1 MKNNTKQ
8 YILIIKKEKNLL
20 MHYTGTVW
28 RPPYE
33 AWSALLQVTAGCTH
47 HKCKFSTLYED
58 VPFKFKMSPMSE
70 IESDLQELY
79 LYTPDVTRLFLVG
92 ANPFVLSKEKLSQIA
107 YLAKQYLNRLRSIGC
122 FARITDIS
130 PKSIEEL
137 KTLRGLGYNSITIGV
152 ETGDDE
158 ALTFMKKGYQAK
170 DILEQCRKLDEANID
185 YNFFYL
191 TGIYGKGK
199 SIQGVQRTLEIF
211 NQLNPKIVGA
221 SMLTVY
227 PTSELYQEI
236 VQGNWSEESEIEKFE
251 ELKFLISGLKI
262 KTHFAA
268 LGASNFLQLHG
279 YLPTDKKDLIAE
291 IDSVVQKYGETHLS
305 KCRKNRKHL

>member
-1 MKNNTKQ
+1 
-8 YILIIKKEKNLL
+8 

-47 HKCKFSTLYED
+47 HKCKFCTLYED
-58 VPFKFKMSPMSE
+58 VPFKFRISAMQE
-70 IESDLQELY
+70 IEADLKELY
-79 LYTPDVTRLFLVG
+79 CYSPDVTRLFLVG
-92 ANPFVLSKEKLSQIA
+92 ANPFVLSTAKLRNIA
-107 YLAKQYLNRLRSIGC
+107 YLAKQYLHRLTTIGC

-137 KTLRGLGYNSITIGV
+137 KQLRSCGFNGVTIGV

-158 ALTFMKKGYQAK
+158 ALAFMHKGYTST
-170 DILEQCRKLDEANID
+170 DILEQCRKLDEAGIE

-199 SIQGVQRTLEIF
+199 SADGVENTLKVF

-227 PTSELYQEI
+227 TNSELYNEI
-236 VQGNWSEESEIEKFE
+236 QNGNWVEESETEKYN
-251 ELKFLISGLKI
+251 ELKMLINGLLI

-268 LGASNFLQLHG
+268 LGASNALQLHG
-279 YLPTDKKDLIAE
+279 DLPSDKAELISA
-291 IDSVVQKYGETHLS
+291 IDETVARFGENRLRQY
-305 KCRKNRKHL
+305 RKNLKHL

>member
-1 MKNNTKQ
+1 
-8 YILIIKKEKNLL
+8 

-47 HKCKFSTLYED
+47 HRCKFCTLYDD
-58 VPFKFKMSPMSE
+58 VPFKFRTSPMGE
-70 IESDLQELY
+70 IENDLKELY
-79 LYTPDVTRLFLVG
+79 HYTPDVTRLFLVG
-92 ANPFVLSKEKLSQIA
+92 ANPFVLSSQKLRNIA
-107 YLAKQYLNRLRSIGC
+107 YMAKQYLSRLRTIGC
-122 FARITDIS
+122 FARITDII

-137 KTLRGLGYNSITIGV
+137 KQLRSCGYNGITIGV

-158 ALTFMKKGYQAK
+158 ALNFMHKGYTSV
-170 DILEQCRKLDEANID
+170 DILEQCRKLDEAGIE

-191 TGIYGKGK
+191 TGIYGEGK
-199 SIQGVQRTLEIF
+199 SKRGVENTVKIF

-227 PTSELYQEI
+227 PTSELYAEI
-236 VQGNWSEESEIEKFE
+236 QNGNWVEESEIEKYN
-251 ELKFLISGLKI
+251 ELKMLIGSLTI

-268 LGASNFLQLHG
+268 LGASNAVQLHG
-279 YLPTDKKDLIAE
+279 NLPYDRDELILS
-291 IDSVVQKYGETHLS
+291 IDEVINRFGEDEL
-305 KCRKNRKHL
+305 KRYRKNLKHL

>member
-1 MKNNTKQ
+1 
-8 YILIIKKEKNLL
+8 

-47 HKCKFSTLYED
+47 HKCKFCTLYED
-58 VPFKFKMSPMSE
+58 IPFKFKMSPMEE
-70 IESDLQELY
+70 IEQDLKELR
-79 LYTPDVTRLFLVG
+79 LFMPDVTRIFLVG
-92 ANPFVLSKEKLSQIA
+92 ANPFVLSTEKLRHIA
-107 YLAKQYLNRLRSIGC
+107 YLSKQYLNKLKTIGC
-122 FARITDIS
+122 FARISDIM

-137 KTLRGLGYNSITIGV
+137 KQLSSCGYNGVTIGV

-158 ALTFMKKGYQAK
+158 ALTFMSKGYTST
-170 DILEQCRKLDEANID
+170 DILEQCRKLDEAGLE

-199 SIQGVQRTLEIF
+199 SRRGVENTLKVF
-211 NQLNPKIVGA
+211 NELNPKIVGA

-227 PTSELYQEI
+227 PASELYEEI
-236 VQGNWSEESEIEKFE
+236 KNGNWIEESEIEKYE
-251 ELKFLISGLKI
+251 ELKMLVSGLTV

-268 LGASNFLQLHG
+268 LGASNAVQLHG
-279 YLPTDKKDLIAE
+279 NIPSDKERLIAI
-291 IDSVVQKYGETHLS
+291 IDEVISRYGEKEL
-305 KCRKNRKHL
+305 KKYRMNLKHL